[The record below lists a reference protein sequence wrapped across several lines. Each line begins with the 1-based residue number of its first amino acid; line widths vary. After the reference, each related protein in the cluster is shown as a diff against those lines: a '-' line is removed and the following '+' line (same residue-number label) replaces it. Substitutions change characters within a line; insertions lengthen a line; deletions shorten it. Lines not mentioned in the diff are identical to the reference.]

1 MIKKIFLLL
10 VLSLLI
16 SPATFAHEIEVE
28 KTQEKPNTTTYTNY
42 RDCIKLYKL
51 PYDKLFFL
59 ALSSIEANKFEIVE
73 MQSRGGYI
81 IFKAENK
88 EFLITV
94 LQKDKLYSFMKI
106 SPCDNNYYFSPNI
119 PEKIFNQI
127 ALLFN
132 AELKEI
138 KL

>member
-1 MIKKIFLLL
+1 MIKKIYLLL

-16 SPATFAHEIEVE
+16 SPATFAQEIEVE

>member
-16 SPATFAHEIEVE
+16 SPATFAYEIEVE